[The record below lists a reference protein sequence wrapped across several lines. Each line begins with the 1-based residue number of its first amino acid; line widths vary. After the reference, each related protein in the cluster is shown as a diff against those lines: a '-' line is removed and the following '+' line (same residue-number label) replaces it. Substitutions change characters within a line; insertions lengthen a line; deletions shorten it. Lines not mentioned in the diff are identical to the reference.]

1 MLRMLIVAAYDV
13 GNNRE
18 RRHLEQ
24 HLAGVGER
32 AQCSVF
38 EAWLSERERSRLLQT
53 VTSDITLNPATD
65 SIRWYGV
72 CSHCQHQIRF
82 AGRGMKAD
90 DPRFYI
96 V

>member
-1 MLRMLIVAAYDV
+1 MLRMLMVAAYDV
-13 GNNRE
+13 GNSRE

-24 HLAGVGER
+24 HLASVGER
-32 AQCSVF
+32 AQFSVF

-53 VTSDITLNPATD
+53 VTSDIALSPATD

-82 AGRGMKAD
+82 AGRGIKAN
-90 DPRFYI
+90 DPRFYM